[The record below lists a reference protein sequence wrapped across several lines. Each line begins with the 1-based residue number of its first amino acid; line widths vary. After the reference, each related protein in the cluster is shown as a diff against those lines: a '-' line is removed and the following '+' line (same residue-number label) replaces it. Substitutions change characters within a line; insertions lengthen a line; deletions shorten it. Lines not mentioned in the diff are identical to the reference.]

1 MDLDRAA
8 RLAFLQIDDET
19 RRTLREFR
27 DVLAPR
33 IDGMLDAFYNHI
45 AGNPATAS
53 KFRNPEVMTHA
64 RKMQRLHWLDSVFA
78 GNFDDRYLAQAT
90 EIGRTHQ
97 RIGLEPRWYT
107 AGYCFT
113 LNRVHALAVEAY
125 RKKPEKLAQVI
136 AAVNKAAFLDM
147 DLATSVFIE
156 TNTQAIITRELG
168 AKADA
173 FERDVKGLVAS
184 VATSASQMEGAAR
197 TMSATAEDSSKQSL
211 TVAAAAEQATT
222 NIQTVAAAAE
232 ELSASITEISRQVA
246 NSARIASGAMEEA
259 DRTNKIVQS
268 LAEAAS
274 RIGQVVKLINDIAA
288 QTNLLALNAT
298 IEAAR
303 AGEAGKGF
311 AVVATEVKGLANQT
325 AKATKAIASTVA
337 RLTAGAQRLIDQGE
351 NNAALARSVGEATG
365 VIVHTFGAIGETV
378 QRISG
383 QTSVIT
389 TAAETIRDRSQTLLS
404 SVATIADGIT
414 QSNANLKAVDERLKA
429 LLDAGEKLIT
439 ITAESGVETGD
450 TPFIG
455 EVLRRAAQINA
466 ALDAEIDAGRL
477 RLDDVFDQNYVKVAG
492 TNPEQFSTR
501 NIDVFDR
508 VVQPILDGCLNFDSR
523 VAYLA
528 PMDINGFAPT
538 HNGKYS
544 RPQGADPVWN
554 TAHARNRRFFTDRV
568 SMSAVRNTG
577 PFIVHTYR
585 RDLGGGKIVLMMDA
599 SAPIYVKGRH
609 WGGLRLGYTA

>member
-1 MDLDRAA
+1 MATGGEDRDLNEIVNRFAEQA
-8 RLAFLQIDDET
+8 SGIGIRIV
-19 RRTLREFR
+19 
-27 DVLAPR
+27 DV
-33 IDGMLDAFYNHI
+33 
-45 AGNPATAS
+45 AGNVEEVAQRLNEEDTLLGDVRQQMVDLGSENARVADCATA
-53 KFRNPEVMTHA
+53 N
-64 RKMQRLHWLDSVFA
+64 
-78 GNFDDRYLAQAT
+78 
-90 EIGRTHQ
+90 Q
-97 RIGLEPRWYT
+97 RII
-107 AGYCFT
+107 
-113 LNRVHALAVEAY
+113 EA
-125 RKKPEKLAQVI
+125 
-136 AAVNKAAFLDM
+136 
-147 DLATSVFIE
+147 
-156 TNTQAIITRELG
+156 
-168 AKADA
+168 
-173 FERDVKGLVAS
+173 
-184 VATSASQMEGAAR
+184 
-197 TMSATAEDSSKQSL
+197 ATAEMAQSQPRL
-211 TVAAAAEQATT
+211 DASMESIESLVTAVSEGQAQLAELQTALGEVAAVTR
-222 NIQTVAAAAE
+222 
-232 ELSASITEISRQVA
+232 SIEAI
-246 NSARIASGAMEEA
+246 AR
-259 DRTNKIVQS
+259 
-268 LAEAAS
+268 
-274 RIGQVVKLINDIAA
+274 

-311 AVVATEVKGLANQT
+311 AVVATEVEGLANQT